1 MKKIHILILLFLLFI
16 PVFVNA
22 ESIQTGK
29 FKYMPAF
36 EDETE
41 EVYYY
46 SDNYFKESGK
56 IDNEH
61 LLAMSYNLALS
72 TFEIRGCSYSKTL
85 LEEIGFEDFQAFD
98 MEEKPT
104 LDTIGM
110 VIAHKKVNGKDLIVV
125 LIRGEK
131 YDSEWGNNFIV
142 GKNGNAKGFNDSSI
156 KVINRIKDYIQNN
169 NLGNNKIWIAGYSRA
184 GTIADLTGVYINN
197 HLSEFNTS
205 ENDLYIYTFEAPAA
219 SIDDTIYD
227 NIYTVRSVND
237 LIPFVYPK
245 EWGFHTNGKI
255 INIGDDK
262 QKIATYK
269 GFLSQEEFGEVDV
282 NTFINDFFTWLPSR
296 LSREDYSNYIEEPV
310 SKILDIYFSKNDS
323 DRAKLLEFLTDEL
336 KPVIVEKIDISIL
349 DIFERNSDSIYKNI
363 TSKVLEGIESLENS
377 DNIKVLTTEELQ
389 TIKDAIYPIFRVLG
403 PIVVDDYYY
412 FDGIDYDTYYAKYYP
427 QFVLEEADFAYKNGK
442 ETGYSRGYSD
452 AEYDDPEDNTVPEW
466 LFQEDDTETY
476 KENFTIGYQETYH
489 DGYELG
495 LSHKNNPEA
504 KGRYDGIT
512 AGKEIGYRAGS
523 EGKTNEPNPDDYYSD
538 PYWIGTETECDYELD
553 EYCESEKIYNDE
565 DLEYLEKYK
574 TNYYVGFNEGWN
586 EGYPEGKNDGPNH
599 GMEKSMYHF
608 ATIIKN
614 VSTLLSNH
622 HPQENLKLIHA
633 YDSYYSQYNL
643 TEGANQTVINDDD
656 QKDNLVFKTSGH
668 LEKLVKVQVDEKDLN
683 PDDYE
688 SKSGSTIVTLKD
700 SFIKTLSSG
709 THTLKM
715 IYIDNTIETTFM
727 IKKNNTSGQST
738 NTDGTVD
745 NNETN
750 PISTDLESLPNINN
764 PGTGDN
770 IMLYVTMLILNIIG
784 LVGIILIKRKRFS

>member
-1 MKKIHILILLFLLFI
+1 MKKLLKYLTVIILLFPLVI
-16 PVFVNA
+16 KA
-22 ESIQTGK
+22 ETVQTGK
-29 FKYMPAF
+29 FNYMPAF
-36 EDETE
+36 ADMTE
-41 EVYYY
+41 ETYYY
-46 SDNYFKESGK
+46 SDDYFKQSGT

-61 LLAMSYNLALS
+61 LLAMSFNLAIS
-72 TFEIRGCSYSKTL
+72 TFEVRNYTYSKAL
-85 LEEIGFEDFQAFD
+85 LEDIGFEDITAID
-98 MEEKPT
+98 MIEKPT
-104 LDTIGM
+104 LETIGTVM
-110 VIAHKKVNGKDLIVV
+110 AHKEVDGHNLIAVA
-125 LIRGEK
+125 IRGEK

-142 GKNGNAKGFNDSSI
+142 GKEGDAKGFSDTSV
-156 KVINRIKDYIQNN
+156 KVIERLKKYIADN
-169 NLGNNKIWIAGYSRA
+169 NLDNVKIWMAGYSRA
-184 GTIADLTGVYINN
+184 GAVADLTGVYINKN
-197 HLSEFNTS
+197 LSEFKTS
-205 ENDLYIYTFEAPAA
+205 ADDIYIYTFETPAA

-227 NIYTVRSVND
+227 NIYIVRSVND

-269 GFLSQEEFGEVDV
+269 GFLSQEEFGEAEV

-323 DRAKLLEFLTDEL
+323 DRAKLLEFLTNEL
-336 KPVIVEKIDISIL
+336 KPVIVEKIDVTIL

-363 TSKVLEGIESLENS
+363 TNKVLEGIESLENS
-377 DNIKVLTTEELQ
+377 KNIKVLTTEELQ
-389 TIKDAIYPIFRVLG
+389 TIKDAIYPMFRALG

-452 AEYDDPEDNTVPEW
+452 AEYDEPEDNTVPEW
-466 LFQEDDTETY
+466 LLQDDDTETY
-476 KENFTIGYQETYH
+476 KENFTRGYQETYH
-489 DGYELG
+489 DGYELE

-523 EGKTNEPNPDDYYSD
+523 EGKSNEPNPDDYYSD

-574 TNYYVGFNEGWN
+574 TNYYVGFDEGWN

-614 VSTLLSNH
+614 VSTFLSNH

-633 YDSYYSQYNL
+633 YDSYYSPYDL
-643 TEGANQTVINDDD
+643 TEGADQTVDIGDNEE
-656 QKDNLVFKTSGH
+656 DNLTAKTSGH
-668 LEKLVKVQVDEKDLN
+668 LEKLIKVQVDKKDLSEKD
-683 PDDYE
+683 YE
-688 SKSGSTIVTLKD
+688 LVNGSTIVTLKD
-700 SFIKTLSSG
+700 SFLKTLSEG
-709 THTLKM
+709 VHTLTLV
-715 IYIDNTIETTFM
+715 YIDNVIETQFT
-727 IKKNNTSGQST
+727 IQGQPQ
-738 NTDGTVD
+738 
-745 NNETN
+745 E
-750 PISTDLESLPNINN
+750 PIEDPTPEQPQQIEESNVPQ
-764 PGTGDN
+764 TGDN
-770 IMLYVTMLILNIIG
+770 IELSFISLIIG
-784 LVGIILIKRKRFS
+784 IVGIIGTNLYLREDY

>member
-1 MKKIHILILLFLLFI
+1 MKKIHILILIFLLFI
-16 PVFVNA
+16 PIFVNA
-22 ESIQTGK
+22 ESVQTGK

-72 TFEIRGCSYSKTL
+72 TFEIRGCSYSKIL
-85 LEEIGFEDFQAFD
+85 LKDIGFKNFIAYD
-98 MEEKPT
+98 MKEKPT
-104 LDTIGM
+104 LDTVGM
-110 VIAHKKVNGKDLIVV
+110 VIATKKVGKNNIIAVA
-125 LIRGEK
+125 IRGEK

-142 GKNGNAKGFNDSSI
+142 GESGDAKGFSDSSV
-156 KVINRIKDYIQNN
+156 KVIDRIKKYISDNN
-169 NLGNNKIWIAGYSRA
+169 IDNVKLWITGYSRA
-184 GTIADLTGVYINN
+184 GTIADLTGVYINK
-197 HLSEFNTS
+197 HLSEFNTTAD
-205 ENDLYIYTFEAPAA
+205 DLYIYTFEAPAA

-227 NIYTVRSVND
+227 NIYTVRNNND

-245 EWGFHTNGKI
+245 VWGFHTNGKI
-255 INIGDDK
+255 INIGGD
-262 QKIATYK
+262 QQIITTYK
-269 GFLSQEEFGEVDV
+269 GFLSQEEFGEAEV

-323 DRAKLLEFLTDEL
+323 DRAKLLEFLTNEL
-336 KPVIVEKIDISIL
+336 KPVIVEKIDVTIL

-363 TSKVLEGIESLENS
+363 TNKVLEGIESLENS
-377 DNIKVLTTEELQ
+377 ENIKVLTTEELQ
-389 TIKDAIYPIFRVLG
+389 TIKDAIYPMFRALG

-452 AEYDDPEDNTVPEW
+452 AEYDVPEDNTVPEW
-466 LFQEDDTETY
+466 VFQDDDTETY

-489 DGYELG
+489 VGYELG

-504 KGRYDGIT
+504 KGRYDGT
-512 AGKEIGYRAGS
+512 KAGKEIGYRAGS
-523 EGKTNEPNPDDYYSD
+523 EGKSNEPNPDDYYSD
-538 PYWIGTETECDYELD
+538 PYWIGTETECDYDLD
-553 EYCESEKIYNDE
+553 EYCESERIYNDE

-574 TNYYVGFNEGWN
+574 TNYYAGFNEGWN
-586 EGYPEGKNDGPNH
+586 EGYPDGINDGPNH
-599 GMEKSMYHF
+599 GMEKNMYHF
-608 ATIIKN
+608 STIIKN
-614 VSTLLSNH
+614 VSALISNH

-633 YDSYYSQYNL
+633 YDSYYSQYDL
-643 TEGANQTVINDDD
+643 TEGANQIVINDDD

-668 LEKLVKVQVDEKDLN
+668 LEKLVKVQVDGKDLK

-688 SKSGSTIVTLKD
+688 LKSGSTIVTLKD

-709 THTLKM
+709 IHTLKM
-715 IYIDNTIETTFM
+715 IYIDNTIETTFK
-727 IKKNNTSGQST
+727 IEKNNTSGQST
-738 NTDGTVD
+738 NTDSIVD

-770 IMLYVTMLILNIIG
+770 IMFYVTMLILSIIG
-784 LVGIILIKRKRFS
+784 LVGIILIKRKRLS